1 LVFLSNIFKTS
12 NEKLKFTPF
21 FFIKSKY
28 EAKVSD
34 FEIRM
39 YYFSYSLGSDLKNV
53 AEQKFNFRTRHFTPH
68 YFKNHSKT
76 EFY

>member
-1 LVFLSNIFKTS
+1 M
-12 NEKLKFTPF
+12 KLK
-21 FFIKSKY
+21 
-28 EAKVSD
+28 
-34 FEIRM
+34 
-39 YYFSYSLGSDLKNV
+39 SLTLRYVCIIFHTHSASDLKNV